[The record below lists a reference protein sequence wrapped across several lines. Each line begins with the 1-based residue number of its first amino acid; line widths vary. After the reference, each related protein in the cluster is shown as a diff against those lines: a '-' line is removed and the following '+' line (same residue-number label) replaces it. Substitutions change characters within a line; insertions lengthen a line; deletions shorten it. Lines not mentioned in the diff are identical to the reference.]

1 MRVIQ
6 KGSDIAHRL
15 MCDTCRSVLEYT
27 SDDVKSACAVIW
39 KYVSCTY
46 GTTMGFRITLN
57 MWFALCVAIL
67 STLIERGCKVCLC

>member
-15 MCDTCRSVLEYT
+15 MCDTCRSILEYT

-46 GTTMGFRITLN
+46 GTTMGLPYYPKY
-57 MWFALCVAIL
+57 V
-67 STLIERGCKVCLC
+67 VCPVCGNIIHID

>member
-6 KGSDIAHRL
+6 KGSDIANRL

-46 GTTMGFRITLN
+46 GTTIDFGDMLEILII
-57 MWFALCVAIL
+57 ALLLYYIL
-67 STLIERGCKVCLC
+67 LYP